1 MNANMQNGRGV
12 CMCEHTCTQWQASEG
27 KGCRSMRIFK
37 MHSSESCLVKRQRNR
52 WFGGMTPFL
61 IGHHPIP
68 HHAEQQTEHGICLTA
83 GSTQAC
89 SLRTEHLSPFKPDK
103 QQEDPSLM
111 HNSFVLITPWCP
123 CPTLGRGG
131 FRCHWYQQGM
141 RWGSWHQMLEGEGF
155 SFHCTPPGFTNWN
168 LSNWGRGWC
177 LEDVAKI
184 FLIGNE
190 GLQRISRELGS
201 NRVTATECGPTCD
214 LVAALPGS
222 GAWWARRS
230 AQPGNTGLCTA
241 SKEAAGAACRAA
253 AKGDLTSQEQR
264 SHGDAQQHG
273 PASLQERYWD
283 TRCLIAVPSPS
294 GTHSF
299 LPIKM
304 PISKSRGTEL
314 LRHSQKTSS

>member
-1 MNANMQNGRGV
+1 
-12 CMCEHTCTQWQASEG
+12 
-27 KGCRSMRIFK
+27 

-61 IGHHPIP
+61 IGHHQIP
-68 HHAEQQTEHGICLTA
+68 QHAEQQTWDLPH
-83 GSTQAC
+83 SWQ
-89 SLRTEHLSPFKPDK
+89 H
-103 QQEDPSLM
+103 PSLLPR
-111 HNSFVLITPWCP
+111 NRTPLPLQTRQAAGRSIPDAQQLCP
-123 CPTLGRGG
+123 NHSLVPMPHTWPWWVSLPLVPAGYEMGELAPNAGG
-131 FRCHWYQQGM
+131 
-141 RWGSWHQMLEGEGF
+141 WGV

-230 AQPGNTGLCTA
+230 AQPGNTGLCMA
-241 SKEAAGAACRAA
+241 SKEAEGAACRAA